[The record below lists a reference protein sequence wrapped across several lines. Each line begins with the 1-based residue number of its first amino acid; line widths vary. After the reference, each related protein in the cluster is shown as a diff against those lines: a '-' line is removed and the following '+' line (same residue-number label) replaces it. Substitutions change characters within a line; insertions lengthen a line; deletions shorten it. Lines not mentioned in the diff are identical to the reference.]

1 MPLEEVQEHESVA
14 MSDEDRVLGLALEQ
28 GEVSGEEPG
37 LKWATA
43 SDDEWALE

>member
-1 MPLEEVQEHESVA
+1 
-14 MSDEDRVLGLALEQ
+14 LEQ